1 MAETGYPILEFD
13 RDPNAKINPEM
24 MAEGQFST
32 DKLVIT
38 FFPEVMEQLKAE
50 GKIRLE
56 KTTAGENPILVY
68 RFTDAD
74 VLIILGAIG
83 CPACAGTLDQL
94 HAMGIQKVMF
104 CGGGGVLDPDIE
116 VGQLLLVE
124 GAIRDEGFSYHYIE
138 PSRIIYTE
146 KTDSGEYRVYSGE
159 LSATNLTD
167 AYGNDCDRKKVMLD
181 TMEAGRIAYLERRT
195 HYGLA

>member
-1 MAETGYPILEFD
+1 
-13 RDPNAKINPEM
+13 
-24 MAEGQFST
+24 
-32 DKLVIT
+32 
-38 FFPEVMEQLKAE
+38 
-50 GKIRLE
+50 
-56 KTTAGENPILVY
+56 LVY

-104 CGGGGVLDPDIE
+104 CGGGGVLDPNIG

-146 KTDSGEYRVYSGE
+146 EPVTQRIADYLKEHSVPYLRGLTW
-159 LSATNLTD
+159 TTD
-167 AYGNDCDRKKVMLD
+167 AIFRETQTRIENRRAEGAKIVEMEQAGCIAVAQFRGFSYGALIYGGDDVSQKEWDNRGWRSRQSIRYDLIELCKQLTKVL
-181 TMEAGRIAYLERRT
+181 
-195 HYGLA
+195 